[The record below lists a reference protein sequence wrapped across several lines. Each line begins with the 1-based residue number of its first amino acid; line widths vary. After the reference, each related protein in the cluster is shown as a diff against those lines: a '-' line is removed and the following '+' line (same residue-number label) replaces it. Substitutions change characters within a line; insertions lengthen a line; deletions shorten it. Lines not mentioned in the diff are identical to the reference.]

1 MTRKEIIEDYIRAYN
16 SFDVQGMLLYLH
28 EQVEFRNISN
38 GEVNL
43 SLQGIEAFR
52 KQAEQAAKLFS
63 EREQVVLQYQE
74 QENAAEVTIAYWAV
88 LATDFSKDLKA
99 GDTLTLKGKTIFE
112 FRQDKIISIEDHS

>member
-1 MTRKEIIEDYIRAYN
+1 MTRKEIIENYIRAYN

-28 EQVEFRNISN
+28 EEVEFRNISN

-43 SLQGIEAFR
+43 LLQGIEAFQ

-74 QENAAEVTIAYWAV
+74 QENAAAVTIAYRAI
-88 LATDFSKDLKA
+88 LATDFSKELKA
-99 GDTLTLKGKTIFE
+99 GDTLTLKGKTIFG
-112 FRQDKIISIEDHS
+112 FQQDKIISIEDHS